1 MKSYIYIDLTS
12 NSTQSLAKLYEEINN
27 KMTGVTGFKFIVPE
41 IYTQLKD
48 LAGNPT
54 QELVNYTTMSFA
66 KYILVI

>member
-1 MKSYIYIDLTS
+1 
-12 NSTQSLAKLYEEINN
+12 
-27 KMTGVTGFKFIVPE
+27 MTGVTGFKFIVPE